1 MFNAIK
7 NVIERIKSVMFPTK
21 DIEKYLNIE
30 IAVSST
36 MSNSIELWE
45 KILSGEAPWI
55 NKKEGVFSLNI
66 ANAVCKELADTST
79 NELVSSISGND
90 FIDKQYQYLIKD
102 INDWLQWGLGEG
114 GIALKPYISNNQI
127 VVDYIRADMFFPVEF
142 NNRKE
147 ITAAVFLEQISKGK
161 FIYSRLEYQKY
172 ENGLHTFDNYAFVRK
187 ADNHEV
193 NFNQYSDL
201 GNQIDLHSVS
211 EWMDLEPHYEIG
223 NVDRP
228 LFAYFKAPG
237 INTVDFTSPLGTPCY
252 ENAIDLIKE
261 AEKQYSRYLWEYQG
275 GELAIDASADLFDIE
290 RGTNKPVLPN
300 GKDRLYRTYDYD
312 TSSNVGNGGSNKFI
326 DVFAP
331 TLRDES
337 YARGFNNILK
347 RIEFNC
353 GLSYGDLSD
362 PQAIEK
368 TAEEIKSS
376 KQRKYNTVTAIQNE
390 LDNVFEHIAYIMN
403 IYAVGLGKANSMNIS
418 LNNDWGDSVLVDSEK
433 QRNIDLQE
441 VNIGLMPE
449 WKYKMKWQGLTEQQA
464 KAEVAESSSNGLE
477 YDDEE

>member
-7 NVIERIKSVMFPTK
+7 NVIERIKSMMFPTK

-30 IAVSST
+30 IAVSNT
-36 MSNSIELWE
+36 MSNSIELWK
-45 KILSGEAPWI
+45 KILSGKAPWI
-55 NKKEGVFSLNI
+55 NKEKGVFSLNI

-79 NELVSSISGND
+79 NELVSTISGND
-90 FIDKQYQYLIKD
+90 FINEQYQYLIKN
-102 INDWLQWGLGEG
+102 INDWLQWGLGDG

-127 VVDYIRADMFFPVEF
+127 IIDYIRADMFFPVEF

-161 FIYSRLEYQKY
+161 YIYSRLEYQKY
-172 ENGLHTFDNYAFVRK
+172 ENGLHSFDNYAFVRK
-187 ADNHEV
+187 TDNREV

-211 EWMDLEPHYEIG
+211 EWMDLETHYEIG
-223 NVDRP
+223 NINKP
-228 LFAYFKAPG
+228 LFAYFKVPG

-252 ENAIDLIKE
+252 ETAINLIKE
-261 AEKQYSRYLWEYQG
+261 AEKQYSRYLWEYEG

-290 RGTNKPVLPN
+290 KGTNKLVLPE
-300 GKDRLYRTYDYD
+300 GQDRLFRTYDYD
-312 TSSNVGNGGSNKFI
+312 VSVGAGGNNKFI
-326 DVFAP
+326 NAFAP

-362 PQAIEK
+362 PQTVEK

-390 LDNVFEHIAYIMN
+390 LDNVFEHIAYILN
-403 IYAVGLGKANSMNIS
+403 IYAIGLGKANAMNIS
-418 LNNDWGDSVLVDSEK
+418 LENDWGDSVLVDSEK

-441 VNIGLMPE
+441 VNAGLMPE

-464 KAEVAESSSNGLE
+464 KAEVTELSGNGLE
-477 YDDEE
+477 YDDDEE

>member
-21 DIEKYLNIE
+21 NIEKHLDVE
-30 IAVSST
+30 IAVSSI
-36 MSNSIELWE
+36 MNNSIELWK

-55 NKKEGVFSLNI
+55 NEEEGIFSLGI
-66 ANAVCKELADTST
+66 ANAICKELTDTST

-90 FIDKQYQYLIKD
+90 FINKQYQYLIKD

-127 VVDYIRADMFFPVEF
+127 VIDYIHADMFFPVEF
-142 NNRKE
+142 NNRRE
-147 ITAAVFLEQISKGK
+147 ITAAVFLEQITKGK
-161 FIYSRLEYQKY
+161 HIYSRLEYQKF
-172 ENGLHTFDNYAFVRK
+172 ENGIHTFDNYAFVRK
-187 ADNHEV
+187 TYNREANL
-193 NFNQYSDL
+193 NQYSDL
-201 GNQIDLHSVS
+201 GNQINLHSIP

-223 NVDRP
+223 NISRP

-237 INTVDFTSPLGTPCY
+237 INTDDFTSPLGIPCY
-252 ENAIDLIKE
+252 KEAINLIKK
-261 AEKQYSRYLWEYQG
+261 AEEQYSRYLWEYQG
-275 GELAIDASADLFDIE
+275 GELAIDASVDLFDIE
-290 RGTNKPVLPN
+290 KGTNEPVLPK
-300 GKDRLYRTYDYD
+300 GKKRLYRTYDYEV
-312 TSSNVGNGGSNKFI
+312 TTIGNGGSNKFI

-368 TAEEIKSS
+368 TAEEIKAS
-376 KQRKYNTVTAIQNE
+376 KQRKHNTVTAIQNE
-390 LDNVFEHIAYIMN
+390 LENVFEHIVYIMN
-403 IYAVGLGKANSMNIS
+403 VYAVGLGKADSMNVS
-418 LNNDWGDSVLVDSEK
+418 LKNDWGDSVLVDSEK

-441 VNIGLMPE
+441 VNAGLMPE

-464 KAEVAESSSNGLE
+464 KAEIAESSSNGLE
-477 YDDEE
+477 YDDDEE

>member
-1 MFNAIK
+1 M
-7 NVIERIKSVMFPTK
+7 
-21 DIEKYLNIE
+21 
-30 IAVSST
+30 
-36 MSNSIELWE
+36 
-45 KILSGEAPWI
+45 
-55 NKKEGVFSLNI
+55 
-66 ANAVCKELADTST
+66 
-79 NELVSSISGND
+79 
-90 FIDKQYQYLIKD
+90 
-102 INDWLQWGLGEG
+102 
-114 GIALKPYISNNQI
+114 
-127 VVDYIRADMFFPVEF
+127 
-142 NNRKE
+142 
-147 ITAAVFLEQISKGK
+147 
-161 FIYSRLEYQKY
+161 
-172 ENGLHTFDNYAFVRK
+172 
-187 ADNHEV
+187 
-193 NFNQYSDL
+193 
-201 GNQIDLHSVS
+201 
-211 EWMDLEPHYEIG
+211 
-223 NVDRP
+223 
-228 LFAYFKAPG
+228 
-237 INTVDFTSPLGTPCY
+237 
-252 ENAIDLIKE
+252 IKE